1 MTEPSLPA
9 ASPIPV
15 STGPV
20 VEAAGIH
27 KRFGSTLA
35 LRGIDL
41 ALRPGRC
48 LGLVG
53 RNGAGKSTLVSI
65 LSGIY
70 PADAGQVRLYGA
82 PAPALADVKAWR
94 RQLATVYQHSMVVP
108 ALTVAENMFLDRQ
121 PTRGGLVDWRGLRE
135 QAQQVMVDWGYP
147 IDVRLPCARLT
158 VEQRQIVEIA
168 RALAA
173 GTRCLL
179 LDEPTAA
186 LERDAIRRLFARVRQ
201 LTENGVAV
209 LYISHHLEEVFEI
222 CQDVAVMRDGEIVL
236 TAPTA
241 QVTKEQLVA
250 AMVGPA
256 GGPDPVSRQVTANG
270 ARGAGATN
278 GADRLNGAGET
289 DGAGGPSG
297 AGATD
302 GAGGL
307 SGSDSASGASGAS
320 GAGTAPGLVVDQI
333 WSASLRGPL
342 SGVSLRIRPGERVG
356 VTGLLSAGV
365 TTLARIVAGAE
376 SYEAGR
382 VLLDGSALVPGRR
395 DLALR
400 AGVGYI
406 PEDRQAE
413 GFVALL
419 GVAENATMTI
429 VDWLAGL
436 AGWLSPR
443 ARAQAAEPLTRKL
456 SVVSA
461 GPGQPVGELSGGNQ
475 QKVTVTR
482 AIIREPRLIVAITP
496 TRGVDVAA
504 KALLLDEL
512 AAVTRQSQAGL
523 LLATDE
529 LSDLAICDRVVVLVR
544 GEVFAEFTGP
554 PFDREAL
561 ISATEGLGG
570 AASLGGERLAQE
582 WQAGE
587 RLDGEEPA

>member
-1 MTEPSLPA
+1 MTG
-9 ASPIPV
+9 
-15 STGPV
+15 TDPV
-20 VEAAGIH
+20 VEAAGIY
-27 KRFGSTLA
+27 KRFGSTQA

-65 LSGIY
+65 LSGSY
-70 PADAGQVRLYGA
+70 PADAGQVRLHGA
-82 PAPALADVKAWR
+82 PAPPLADVKAWR
-94 RQLATVYQHSMVVP
+94 RQLATVHQHSMVVP

-135 QAQQVMVDWGYP
+135 QAQQVMADWGYP

-186 LERDAIRRLFARVRQ
+186 LERDAVRRLFARVRQ
-201 LTENGVAV
+201 LTEAGVAV

-236 TAPTA
+236 TAPTT

-250 AMVGPA
+250 TMVGPA
-256 GGPDPVSRQVTANG
+256 GGPDPVSRQFTANG
-270 ARGAGATN
+270 ARGAGAT
-278 GADRLNGAGET
+278 
-289 DGAGGPSG
+289 DGAGAVNGTDSADGVGG
-297 AGATD
+297 AGAE
-302 GAGGL
+302 
-307 SGSDSASGASGAS
+307 
-320 GAGTAPGLVVDQI
+320 PGLVVEQV
-333 WSASLRGPL
+333 WAASLRGPL

-365 TTLARIVAGAE
+365 TTLARIVAGAQAYE
-376 SYEAGR
+376 SGQ
-382 VLLDGSALVPGRR
+382 VLLDGTPLVPGRR

-400 AGVGYI
+400 SGVGYI
-406 PEDRQAE
+406 PQDRQAE
-413 GFVALL
+413 GFVGLL

-429 VDWLAGL
+429 VDWLAGKV
-436 AGWLSPR
+436 GWLSPR

-512 AAVTRQSQAGL
+512 AAVPRQSQAGL

-554 PFDREAL
+554 PYDREAL

-570 AASLGGERLAQE
+570 SASL
-582 WQAGE
+582 AGE